1 MSNSI
6 LRYLKEYPSNDHLPN
21 PKGSLSTSIPSSAIA
36 SANKQVRAVLEKS
49 NKRGKYNKYSDKE
62 RAKIG
67 KFSAE
72 NGTKACVRK
81 YSKQFTSINESTVR
95 RFKRQYHEEV
105 SRKRKNGEN
114 ESVTELVINKRGRP
128 VILGESL
135 DEIVKKYI
143 LTIREADGIVNTP
156 IVIAGARGIVHKI
169 DRTMLTKYGGP
180 ASLTRG
186 WANSI
191 LKRIN
196 FTRRAGTTQAKISPQ
211 DFEKQ
216 QIKFLQEIVDIVT
229 MEDIPPELIIN
240 WDETGLY
247 LVPSSNWTMAQK
259 GTKRIR
265 IRGLKDKRMITGVFC
280 GSLIG
285 EFLPPQLI
293 YGGKTDQC
301 HPVAPFPADW
311 DIHHN
316 IKHWSNEVTMIRYLK
331 TVIVPFIAS
340 TRALLGV
347 DNKQA
352 ALAIFDCFRG
362 QVTEQVVSVLSESNI
377 HSVIVPPNCTDRLQ
391 PLDLTVNKM
400 AKDFLKRE
408 FQEWYTK
415 EISKKYNTST
425 GIMDGLVDLSTSRMK
440 NVGVSWLIRL
450 YDHINNNPLNVVNGF
465 LAAHIQQ
472 SIVTGK
478 PTIDK
483 RPATQTDTNSSDE
496 ETDSDDD
503 EFDDNAESEDNEE
516 IDDHDSEDNTE
527 SEDN

>member
-1 MSNSI
+1 
-6 LRYLKEYPSNDHLPN
+6 
-21 PKGSLSTSIPSSAIA
+21 
-36 SANKQVRAVLEKS
+36 
-49 NKRGKYNKYSDKE
+49 
-62 RAKIG
+62 
-67 KFSAE
+67 
-72 NGTKACVRK
+72 
-81 YSKQFTSINESTVR
+81 
-95 RFKRQYHEEV
+95 
-105 SRKRKNGEN
+105 
-114 ESVTELVINKRGRP
+114 
-128 VILGESL
+128 
-135 DEIVKKYI
+135 
-143 LTIREADGIVNTP
+143 
-156 IVIAGARGIVHKI
+156 
-169 DRTMLTKYGGP
+169 
-180 ASLTRG
+180 
-186 WANSI
+186 
-191 LKRIN
+191 
-196 FTRRAGTTQAKISPQ
+196 
-211 DFEKQ
+211 
-216 QIKFLQEIVDIVT
+216 
-229 MEDIPPELIIN
+229 
-240 WDETGLY
+240 
-247 LVPSSNWTMAQK
+247 
-259 GTKRIR
+259 
-265 IRGLKDKRMITGVFC
+265 
-280 GSLIG
+280 
-285 EFLPPQLI
+285 
-293 YGGKTDQC
+293 
-301 HPVAPFPADW
+301 
-311 DIHHN
+311 
-316 IKHWSNEVTMIRYLK
+316 MIRYLK